1 MKTQFWSCI
10 MHHACIIMHHAWQ
23 NWVFILQQSY
33 GYLWRAEKMSK
44 NIFKKYLGFKVMETT
59 LDFTSSIDLGW
70 QLFWQHLFLV
80 NLRILKTYHVQKF
93 EKMSLSKKVFI
104 SRSSC
109 EFQGQILNFILQQ
122 SYGYQWKPEKVFFW
136 NLSRFF
142 RFKVMEMTFQG
153 QNWNFIL
160 QQSYGYH
167 WKPEKVL
174 FGNLLKFLGFKVM
187 ETNLLLTSS
196 I

>member
-1 MKTQFWSCI
+1 MP
-10 MHHACIIMHHAWQ
+10 
-23 NWVFILQQSY
+23 
-33 GYLWRAEKMSK
+33 K
-44 NIFKKYLGFKVMETT
+44 NIFKKYLGFKVRETT

-93 EKMSLSKKVFI
+93 EKMSLSEKVFI

-109 EFQGQILNFILQQ
+109 ECQGQILNFILQQ

-142 RFKVMEMTFQG
+142 KFKVMEMTFQG
-153 QNWNFIL
+153 QHWNFIL

-174 FGNLLKFLGFKVM
+174 FGNLLRFLGFKVM